1 MTEWLKRLRGY
12 VKIRVWGFA
21 PQRFINLCS
30 NKGILLWNIEKQDD
44 LYTMCV
50 SLESFYR
57 LRSIAR
63 KTKVRVVIS
72 ERYGLPFFLPHLQ
85 QRKAFLAGLVLTI
98 AFWIVSSMF
107 VWDIQ
112 VSGNCV
118 VTDDMIFQFLEQ
130 EGIQTGMRKSKLD
143 IGELEKQIRRQFPQ
157 VTWTSGRLMG
167 TRLLLEF
174 KENDAPIPEDTK
186 DTDTG
191 GRDLVAE
198 YDGVITGMIV
208 RSGVPRVTV
217 GSQVAK
223 GDLLV
228 DGKVPIYAEDGT
240 VREYRMVTADAD
252 IVMEHAGH
260 FRIFLP
266 ADYILKKYTGREQT
280 AYFIRLGDREWKQ
293 GREAAFLQYDSI
305 LNTHSLKALK
315 MFGIN
320 GVFGT
325 ITYREYQKAEYRH
338 DNSEA
343 KEILQEKISDFLVS
357 LDEKGVQ
364 IISKD
369 VKIETKCN
377 GWVARGELV
386 VREKAG
392 TQVDTTQK

>member
-44 LYTMCV
+44 VYIMCV

-85 QRKAFLAGLVLTI
+85 RRKAFLAGLVLTVM
-98 AFWIVSSMF
+98 FWIVSSMF

-112 VSGNCV
+112 ISGNCV
-118 VTDDMIFQFLEQ
+118 ITDDMIFQFLEQ
-130 EGIQTGMRKSKLD
+130 EGIQMGMRKSKLD

-167 TRLLLEF
+167 TRLLLEL
-174 KENDAPIPEDTK
+174 KENDAPIPEDTQGA
-186 DTDTG
+186 DAII

-198 YDGVITGMIV
+198 YDGVITDMIV
-208 RSGVPRVTV
+208 RSGIPQVTI

-240 VREYRMVTADAD
+240 IREYRMVTADAD
-252 IVMEHAGH
+252 IRMEHSGH

-266 ADYILKKYTGREQT
+266 ADYILKKYTGREKT
-280 AYFIRLGDREWKQ
+280 GYFMRLGDREWKQ
-293 GREAAFLQYDSI
+293 ARNVSFLQYDSI
-305 LNTHSLKALK
+305 LNTHSMKLLK

-320 GVFGT
+320 GTFGK
-325 ITYREYQKAEYRH
+325 ITYREYQKNR
-338 DNSEA
+338 
-343 KEILQEKISDFLVS
+343 VS
-357 LDEKGVQ
+357 
-364 IISKD
+364 S
-369 VKIETKCN
+369 
-377 GWVARGELV
+377 R
-386 VREKAG
+386 
-392 TQVDTTQK
+392 